1 MITSVRKSA
10 LKIWIS
16 CSLLVVPNVSFSAQC
31 EEKLKSCKEVVEAGS
46 AVIKQQQEQIIDLYR
61 VRDLQEQQIDTF
73 KIQIEQA
80 RPKWYEEP
88 EVVAPVV
95 FILGFITARA
105 VGR

>member
-1 MITSVRKSA
+1 MTISIRKNA

-16 CSLLVVPNVSFSAQC
+16 CSLLVAPSVSFSAQC
-31 EEKLKSCKEVVEAGS
+31 EEKLTACKEVVEAGS
-46 AVIKQQQEQIIDLYR
+46 KVIRHQQDQIIDLYR
-61 VRDLQEQQIDTF
+61 VRDLQEQQISTF
-73 KIQIEQA
+73 KIQLEQS

-95 FILGFITARA
+95 FILGFLTARA